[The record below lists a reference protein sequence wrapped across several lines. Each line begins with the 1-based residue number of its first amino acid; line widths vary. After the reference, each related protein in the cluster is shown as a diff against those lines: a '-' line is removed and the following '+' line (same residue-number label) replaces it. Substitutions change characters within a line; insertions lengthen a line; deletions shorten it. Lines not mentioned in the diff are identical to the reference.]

1 MEATFA
7 EWIARYDTPSPADRI
22 ALRRKLRMLL
32 EQPRI
37 SILLPVFNPDLKLL
51 RSAIDSIKAQI
62 YENWELCIADDAS
75 TDAETRPFLESLA
88 AGDPR
93 IHLTLRERNGYIAAA
108 TNSALAL
115 ATGSWSA
122 LVDQDDT
129 LAEDALAWV
138 ALEIAAHPDARL
150 IYSDEDKIN
159 SQGVRAD
166 PFFKPDWNPEL
177 FLGQNYINHLG
188 VYHTE
193 MLRELGGFQEGF
205 DGSQDYDLALRFI
218 ERLRPD
224 QMRHIPR
231 ILYHWRAIPG
241 SVAAA
246 IDAKPKATEGAR
258 RALAQHLERRGS
270 AARVEPSRE
279 NPDRHR
285 VIYEL
290 PSPAP
295 LVSIIIPM
303 RDRVNLLKR
312 CLDGIRQRTD
322 YEQIEVIVVDNGSTE
337 RPAQEF
343 LTRLRSEQRTQVL
356 DERGPFNFSRLVNRG
371 AAAARG
377 DVLALLNNDTEVEDS
392 GWLQEMVGYVQQP
405 DVGAVGARL
414 WYQNRTLQHG
424 GVVLG
429 LGGIAGHAFAGAPRG
444 SPGYFDRL
452 LLPQDCSAVTG
463 ACLLVRKDVFQETG
477 GFDKKNF
484 PVSFND
490 IDFCL
495 RLRHRGLRIIWTPY
509 ANLIHHESAS
519 RGRQRT
525 PQEED
530 QFLREAARFRDKWG
544 AQLLADPYYNPNLS
558 LTGSGYKIAF
568 PPRIA
573 APTISS

>member
-1 MEATFA
+1 MDATFA
-7 EWIARYDTPSPADRI
+7 EWVARYDTPSPADRI

-37 SILLPVFNPDLKLL
+37 SILLPVFNPDLELL

-159 SQGVRAD
+159 SQDVRAD

-188 VYHTE
+188 VYHTH
-193 MLRELGGFQEGF
+193 MLQELGGFREGF
-205 DGSQDYDLALRFI
+205 DGSQDYDLVLRFI

-270 AARVEPSRE
+270 AAHVEPSRE

-477 GFDKKNF
+477 GFDEKNF
-484 PVSFND
+484 SVSFND

-495 RLRHRGLRIIWTPY
+495 RLRQRGLRIIWTPY

>member
-477 GFDKKNF
+477 G
-484 PVSFND
+484 
-490 IDFCL
+490 
-495 RLRHRGLRIIWTPY
+495 
-509 ANLIHHESAS
+509 S